1 MTDKETEILTKIVPQ
16 LNRLADSLWDSEI
29 NRSGRILDKIIKELE
44 EILKQENQ
52 DT

>member
-1 MTDKETEILTKIVPQ
+1 MTNKETEILTKIVPQ
-16 LNRLADSLWDSEI
+16 LQRLSDSLWDSEF
-29 NRSGRILDKIIKELE
+29 NRSRILDRIIKELE